1 MNQLILQCAA
11 AAALVS
17 TSVVSAATYQF
28 TPVVDNTGPISQ
40 INNASLNDTGSTLIE
55 SLLDTGSNS
64 IDVYGVGARNVG
76 FGGPQA
82 QTPYFNVA
90 FAGINNLGQV
100 AFNGITYT
108 PTNWHLRTNTAGV
121 ETTNRSFANTDTF
134 GNLNAINDTSAIAYR
149 ATVGATPS
157 TIYRTV
163 GTTHTTMAQVGANGF
178 QTLFDPSINNAG
190 NVAFRANRNGV
201 FGLYVSNGTTLT
213 TIADPSGPIQDIS
226 SLPPAFN
233 DAGQVAFTASLD
245 AGGEALYIGNGTTLT
260 PLLDTSGPFEDLSW
274 TAINS
279 LGQVAFA
286 GTLDGGTTGG
296 VYMAL
301 GGGAFEKVIGI
312 GDPLFGS
319 TVTSVFMKTD
329 ALNDAGQIALIYRL
343 ATGVRGVAIAT
354 PVPEPHALAVTFGGL
369 WLLAC
374 RRRSS

>member
-1 MNQLILQCAA
+1 MRRFILQGGAVAA
-11 AAALVS
+11 VLS
-17 TSVVSAATYQF
+17 TGMAGAATYEF
-28 TPVVDNTGPISQ
+28 APVVDNAGPISQ
-40 INNASLNDTGSTLIE
+40 INNASLNNAGSTMVE
-55 SLLDTGSNS
+55 SQLDTGSNS
-64 IDVYGVGARNVG
+64 IDVYGPGARNVG
-76 FGGPQA
+76 FGGAQA

-90 FAGINNLGQV
+90 FAGLNNVGQV

-108 PTNWHLRTNTAGV
+108 PTGWHLRTNTAGV

-134 GNLNAINDTSAIAYR
+134 GNLNAINDTGAIAYR

-163 GTTHTTMAQVGANGF
+163 GTTHTTMAQVGVNGF
-178 QTLFDPSINNAG
+178 QTLFDPSINNPG
-190 NVAFRANRNGV
+190 NVAFRANRSGV
-201 FGLYVSNGTTLT
+201 FGLYVSNGATLT

-226 SLPPAFN
+226 SLQPAFN

-245 AGGEALYIGNGTTLT
+245 AGGEALYVGNGTTLT

-274 TAINS
+274 TAINA

-301 GGGAFEKVIGI
+301 GGGAVEKVIGI

-329 ALNDAGQIALIYRL
+329 ALNDSGQIALIYRL
-343 ATGVRGVAIAT
+343 ATGVRGVAVAT
-354 PVPEPHALAVTFGGL
+354 PVPEPHALGVVLAGVS
-369 WLLAC
+369 LLAC
-374 RRRSS
+374 RRRR